1 MSSSHLFFGLPI
13 VLLVLYLELSSGFHS
28 AAFLNHLSLGDVAI
42 LSANF
47 HFIFLCVVPASNPC
61 MFHLVNSFSCAS
73 SYVIN
78 PIFFFD
84 LNRVNIFFRVFI
96 KCHSTVQIIFRF
108 CALTISAFIVSAS
121 IFSLVSNSFLI
132 FMLHNM
138 FFNFFVFSF
147 RLDDEA

>member
-1 MSSSHLFFGLPI
+1 MSSSHLF
-13 VLLVLYLELSSGFHS
+13 LVFRSFCWSYILNS
-28 AAFLNHLSLGDVAI
+28 AQGSIQQLFFNHLSLGDVAI

-121 IFSLVSNSFLI
+121 IFCLVSNSFLI

-138 FFNFFVFSF
+138 FFQFFCIFFSSG
-147 RLDDEA
+147 